1 METAMNMRQTK
12 EQPEL
17 PTYLNYN
24 KLIFHEDL
32 WPDVVGRTLLIDFKR
47 GELELRAIEG
57 IRTCNISFAEG
68 IAFRSKLDLSHVADW
83 AEEYHPPVGVMV
95 LDGNSWYLK
104 LYNGRKLLK
113 ETHGCNGLPPG
124 QHWNVFYSVITRS
137 YNYALARG
145 QARPDESMERPCF

>member
-1 METAMNMRQTK
+1 MYKTQTNI
-12 EQPEL
+12 QPDL

-24 KLIFHEDL
+24 RLIFHEDL
-32 WPDVVGRTLLIDFKR
+32 WPDVVGRTLTIDFKR
-47 GELELRAIEG
+47 GELELRGGEG

-83 AEEYHPPVGVMV
+83 AEVYHPPVGVMV

-124 QHWNVFYSVITRS
+124 QQWNVFYSVITRS
-137 YNYALARG
+137 YNFALARG
-145 QARPDESMERPCF
+145 QVRPDESMERPCF

>member
-1 METAMNMRQTK
+1 MYKRQTNK
-12 EQPEL
+12 QPEL

-83 AEEYHPPVGVMV
+83 AAEYHPPVGVMV
-95 LDGNSWYLK
+95 LDGNSWYLR

-113 ETHGCNGLPPG
+113 ETHGCNGLPPPL
-124 QHWNVFYSVITRS
+124 QWNTFYPVI
-137 YNYALARG
+137 ARMCTIAQVRG
-145 QARPDESMERPCF
+145 ILRPDEAMERPYFSY

>member
-1 METAMNMRQTK
+1 M
-12 EQPEL
+12 
-17 PTYLNYN
+17 NYN
-24 KLIFHEDL
+24 KLVFHEDL
-32 WPDVVGRTLLIDFKR
+32 LPDVVGRTLTIDFKR

-95 LDGNSWYLK
+95 LDGNAWYLK
-104 LYNGRKLLK
+104 LYKGRKLLK

-124 QHWNVFYSVITRS
+124 HQWNDFYSVISRS
-137 YNYALARG
+137 YTFALSRG
-145 QARPDESMERPCF
+145 QVRLEERMERPCF

>member
-1 METAMNMRQTK
+1 MNKTQTK
-12 EQPEL
+12 KKPEL

-24 KLIFHEDL
+24 RLIFHEDL

-47 GELELRAIEG
+47 GELELKAIDG
-57 IRTCNISFAEG
+57 IRTCNISIAEG

-83 AEEYHPPVGVMV
+83 AEVYHPPVGVMV
-95 LDGNSWYLK
+95 LDGNAWYLK

-124 QHWNVFYSVITRS
+124 HQWNVFYSVITRS
-137 YNYALARG
+137 YNFALARG
-145 QARPDESMERPCF
+145 QVRPDESMERPCFG

>member
-1 METAMNMRQTK
+1 MHKTLTK
-12 EQPEL
+12 KQPDL
-17 PTYLNYN
+17 PTYLNFN
-24 KLIFHEDL
+24 KLVFYEDT
-32 WPDVVGRTLLIDFKR
+32 WPDVVGKTLTIDFKR
-47 GELELRAIEG
+47 GELELRTLEG
-57 IRTCNISFAEG
+57 VRTCNITMAEG

-95 LDGNSWYLK
+95 LDGNAWYLK

-124 QHWNVFYSVITRS
+124 QQWNVFYSVITRS
-137 YNYALARG
+137 YNFALARG

>member
-1 METAMNMRQTK
+1 MYKTQTNK
-12 EQPEL
+12 QPEL

-32 WPDVVGRTLLIDFKR
+32 WPDVIGRTLTIDFKR

-124 QHWNVFYSVITRS
+124 QQWNVFYSVISRS

-145 QARPDESMERPCF
+145 EARADKRREMWPQ